1 MNNKLTV
8 PLQVQVPKMN
18 VLLVLKI
25 YVLQMLFPKIQM
37 NVLPILQIQMNVQ
50 QELLRKM
57 SVRLVLHLTM
67 FAILELP
74 VLMLQNSFQIPI
86 GLI

>member
-1 MNNKLTV
+1 MNDKLTI

-18 VLLVLKI
+18 VLLVLKM

-86 GLI
+86 DLI